1 MKFQQKNGLLDCIE
15 YRTVSP
21 GKGAYGIGMIEK
33 MILHRL
39 FCQHYSEMIHLAE
52 IAPTYQKNNP
62 LCAILLDKRRLLWQ
76 KHLKPIHRKQ

>member
-21 GKGAYGIGMIEK
+21 GKGANGIGMIEK

-52 IAPTYQKNNP
+52 IAPTYQK
-62 LCAILLDKRRLLWQ
+62 K
-76 KHLKPIHRKQ
+76 